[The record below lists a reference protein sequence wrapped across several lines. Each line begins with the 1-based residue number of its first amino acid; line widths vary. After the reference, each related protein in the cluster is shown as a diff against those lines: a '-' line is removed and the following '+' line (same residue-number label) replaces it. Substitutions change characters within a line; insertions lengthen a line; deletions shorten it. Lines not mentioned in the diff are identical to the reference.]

1 MGELLVYCGQRD
13 GKLFKSSFDLLGGV
27 QDIAN
32 KSNCLVSAV
41 LIGGKAVESCVD
53 ELGFYG
59 AHKVYICKDAAL
71 EQYNPEK
78 YLYALD
84 DVCRIAEP
92 HLMVFVSDTTG
103 RELAPRLAYKRQAG
117 IVTDCI
123 ALEPTGDD
131 NSLVIQKPVY
141 GGKAIAEIQAQP
153 VQIVTVRQR
162 CFEPIE
168 KDESKK
174 AEEVVV
180 ELDMPETLERI
191 KLLEFIE
198 EKAEGVKIEEAGTL
212 LSGGRGIGGKEGF
225 GELGKLAEILGGA
238 VGSSRAPVDSGW
250 VPPSFQIGLT
260 GTIVAPDLYIAI
272 GISGASQHLAGMSGS
287 KCIVAINK
295 DPDAPIFKAAQFGI
309 VEDYKKV
316 LPETIKQV
324 RKIFT

>member
-1 MGELLVYCGQRD
+1 MNEILVYCGQKN

-32 KSNCLVSAV
+32 KSKCIVSAV
-41 LIGGKAVESCVD
+41 IIGGMDVEKCVD
-53 ELGFYG
+53 ELGFTG
-59 AHKVYICKDAAL
+59 AHKVYICKNEAL

-84 DVCRIAEP
+84 TVCKVAEP
-92 HLMVFVSDTTG
+92 HLMVFVSDTAG
-103 RELAPRLAYKRQAG
+103 RELAPRIAYRRQAG

-123 ALEPTGDD
+123 TLESSGDD
-131 NSLVIQKPVY
+131 NGLVIQKPVY

-153 VQIVTVRQR
+153 VQVITVRQR

-168 KDESKK
+168 RDENKK
-174 AEEVVV
+174 ADKINV
-180 ELDMPETLERI
+180 EISMPETLEHIR
-191 KLLEFIE
+191 LVEFKK
-198 EKAEGVKIEEAGTL
+198 EKSEGVKLEDAGVVI
-212 LSGGRGIGGKEGF
+212 SGGRGIGGKEGF
-225 GELGKLAEILGGA
+225 DEIKKLTGLFSGA
-238 VGSSRAPVDSGW
+238 VGSSRAAVDSGW
-250 VPPSFQIGLT
+250 VPPSFQVGLT

-295 DPDAPIFKAAQFGI
+295 DPDAPIFKVAQFGI

-316 LPETIKQV
+316 LPETINQIQKM
-324 RKIFT
+324 FT

>member
-1 MGELLVYCGQRD
+1 MSEILVYCGQKN

-32 KSNCLVSAV
+32 KSKCLVSAV
-41 LIGGKAVESCVD
+41 IIGGEAVERCVD

-59 AHKVYICKDAAL
+59 AHKVYVCKNAAL

-84 DVCRIAEP
+84 AVCKVAEP
-92 HLMVFVSDTTG
+92 HLMIFVSDTAG
-103 RELAPRLAYKRQAG
+103 RELAPRLAYRRQAG

-123 ALEPTGDD
+123 TLAPATDG

-153 VQIVTVRQR
+153 VQVVTIRQR
-162 CFEPIE
+162 CFEPLE
-168 KDESKK
+168 KNESKK
-174 AEEVVV
+174 VDKVNV
-180 ELDMPETLERI
+180 EFSMPEALEHIR
-191 KLLEFIE
+191 LLEFKE
-198 EKAEGVKIEEAGTL
+198 EKAEGVKLEDAKVVI
-212 LSGGRGIGGKEGF
+212 SGGRGIGGKEGF
-225 GELGKLAEILGGA
+225 DEIKKLTEFFGGA
-238 VGSSRAPVDSGW
+238 VGSSRAAVDSGW
-250 VPPSFQIGLT
+250 VPSSFQIGLT

-272 GISGASQHLAGMSGS
+272 GISGASQHLAGMSRS

-295 DPDAPIFKAAQFGI
+295 DPDAQIFKAAQFGI